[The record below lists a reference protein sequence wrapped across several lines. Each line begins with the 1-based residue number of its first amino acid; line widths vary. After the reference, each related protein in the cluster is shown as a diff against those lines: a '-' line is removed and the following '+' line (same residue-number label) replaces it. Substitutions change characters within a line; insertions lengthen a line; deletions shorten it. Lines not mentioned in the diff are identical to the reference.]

1 MSLGQPMPGS
11 DLPCGDIDPLGI
23 PGLLATTRTGLVF
36 RGRRTADARHTLA
49 GIDLASGAVV
59 LRRSIPPPQGAAPP
73 TRSVDG
79 ARRVGVRRL
88 RGIGDCGDM
97 GVVAPITATGIVV
110 PVFVGLAEG
119 DLPSWPQLVG
129 IGAIVVGVIAVS
141 GPQLRRSSTSAGV
154 KPILLAMVAAAGFGL
169 WAVCMAQG
177 ARFSVPMTLVVMRVS
192 SIAVIVIGLMVTR
205 RRSAVMRADL
215 PLLAAIGA
223 SEVGANA
230 AYAAATRTGALSV
243 VAVLASL
250 YPAVTVLLARQLHGE
265 RLRRVQLAGITA
277 PSRAWR
283 ASPPAAAPDRPTRG
297 DPTGREQAGKAA
309 EVTARVD
316 AKADAARRC
325 SAPSHPVRQ
334 DDTSVRRS

>member
-1 MSLGQPMPGS
+1 M
-11 DLPCGDIDPLGI
+11 
-23 PGLLATTRTGLVF
+23 
-36 RGRRTADARHTLA
+36 
-49 GIDLASGAVV
+49 
-59 LRRSIPPPQGAAPP
+59 
-73 TRSVDG
+73 
-79 ARRVGVRRL
+79 GVRRP
-88 RGIGDCGDM
+88 RGIPDCGDM

-141 GPQLRRSSTSAGV
+141 GTQLRRSTTSAGV

-230 AYAAATRTGALSV
+230 AYAAATRTGARSV

-277 PSRAWR
+277 PLAGV
-283 ASPPAAAPDRPTRG
+283 ACIAAGGGA
-297 DPTGREQAGKAA
+297 
-309 EVTARVD
+309 
-316 AKADAARRC
+316 
-325 SAPSHPVRQ
+325 
-334 DDTSVRRS
+334 

>member
-1 MSLGQPMPGS
+1 
-11 DLPCGDIDPLGI
+11 
-23 PGLLATTRTGLVF
+23 
-36 RGRRTADARHTLA
+36 
-49 GIDLASGAVV
+49 
-59 LRRSIPPPQGAAPP
+59 
-73 TRSVDG
+73 
-79 ARRVGVRRL
+79 
-88 RGIGDCGDM
+88 M

-277 PSRAWR
+277 PLAGV
-283 ASPPAAAPDRPTRG
+283 ACIAAGGGA
-297 DPTGREQAGKAA
+297 
-309 EVTARVD
+309 
-316 AKADAARRC
+316 
-325 SAPSHPVRQ
+325 
-334 DDTSVRRS
+334 